1 MPDPMSGTS
10 NELSA
15 LFQSTKPLDSI
26 FVIGILEHHIILKDG
41 TVTIAKFIPC
51 LHHQHRLSHRLSHTH
66 QMKYY
71 NND

>member
-1 MPDPMSGTS
+1 M
-10 NELSA
+10 NYRH

-41 TVTIAKFIPC
+41 TVTMAKFIPSC
-51 LHHQHRLSHRLSHTH
+51 QQQQRLSHRLSHTH